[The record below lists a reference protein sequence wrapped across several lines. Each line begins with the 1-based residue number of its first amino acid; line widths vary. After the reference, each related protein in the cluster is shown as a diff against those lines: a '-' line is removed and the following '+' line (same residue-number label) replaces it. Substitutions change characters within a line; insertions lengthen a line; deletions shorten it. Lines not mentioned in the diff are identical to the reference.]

1 MDEIDQTTQQE
12 VVAIKKDTFLN
23 PLVSVA
29 TKPRPTVPLVVSLGA
44 DQVAELKEAF
54 DAINDIRHQMDAA
67 QTPAE
72 TFHLKKV
79 YFRAIENYKSV
90 HKKHLQPHQIYNFR
104 LNQIM

>member
-1 MDEIDQTTQQE
+1 MDDIDQNTQIE
-12 VVAIKKDTFLN
+12 VVATKKDDFLN
-23 PLVSVA
+23 PIVSVA
-29 TKPRPTVPLVVSLGA
+29 TKPRPTVLLTLEPEK
-44 DQVAELKEAF
+44 VAELKEAF

-104 LNQIM
+104 LNRIM